1 MTREYYEINEDAA
14 RQAKAMWSHS
24 DYVMG
29 SKTEEYKKAVNE
41 AYDLVDKIKE
51 QRPRSAEKAEHIA
64 KKYAKKL
71 AENYNDGFRIE
82 MMCPSI
88 LISGAGNFPV
98 KKKEKQN
105 EARDRNLKEYNQI
118 LGYIDKLKDILHGN
132 EVIKS
137 KDADAVEML
146 QEKLDKLVKNQ
157 DMMKAVNAYYRKH
170 KTLKG
175 CPEFSEETAI
185 KLEEALDD
193 RKKEQHRVFMRYE
206 LQNNNSNIRSIK
218 KRLEALKRE
227 KEQGDSEISLDK
239 FGLDIKENKEIMR
252 IQFFFSGRP
261 KPAVRDVMKS
271 KAFRWSPKNGCW
283 QRQLTSNGRYAVKKA
298 VEEIGKL
305 ELEDI
310 YDEI

>member
-29 SKTEEYKKAVNE
+29 SKTEEYKKAVDE

-105 EARDRNLKEYNQI
+105 EARDRNLKEHNQI
-118 LGYIDKLKDILHGN
+118 LGYIDKLKDIVIDIAFVPLDPRQENQYAWGMDYFMKHTHTKYVFPMHMWGDY
-132 EVIKS
+132 EVYDRLMENPEAEPYKERVI
-137 KDADAVEML
+137 E
-146 QEKLDKLVKNQ
+146 VKEPGQ
-157 DMMKAVNAYYRKH
+157 VFEVN
-170 KTLKG
+170 
-175 CPEFSEETAI
+175 
-185 KLEEALDD
+185 
-193 RKKEQHRVFMRYE
+193 V
-206 LQNNNSNIRSIK
+206 
-218 KRLEALKRE
+218 
-227 KEQGDSEISLDK
+227 
-239 FGLDIKENKEIMR
+239 
-252 IQFFFSGRP
+252 
-261 KPAVRDVMKS
+261 
-271 KAFRWSPKNGCW
+271 
-283 QRQLTSNGRYAVKKA
+283 
-298 VEEIGKL
+298 
-305 ELEDI
+305 
-310 YDEI
+310 

>member
-1 MTREYYEINEDAA
+1 MDREYYKINEEEA
-14 RQAKAMWSHS
+14 REAKAMWSFS
-24 DYVMG
+24 YYVLG
-29 SKTEEYKKAVNE
+29 SKTKEYTKAVDE
-41 AYDLVDKIKE
+41 AYDLVEKIKE
-51 QRPRSAEKAEHIA
+51 QRPKQAEKAENIA
-64 KKYAKKL
+64 RRYAKKL
-71 AENYNDGFRIE
+71 ADNYNDGFRIE

-105 EARDRNLKEYNQI
+105 EARERNRKEHERIQ
-118 LGYIDKLKDILHGN
+118 GYIDKLKDILYGN

-137 KDADAVEML
+137 GDEDAVEML

-157 DMMKAVNAYYRKH
+157 NMMKAVNAYYRKH

-175 CPEFSEETAI
+175 CPELKEETAI
-185 KLEEALDD
+185 KLEESLDD
-193 RKKEQHRVFMRYE
+193 RKKEHHRVFMQYE

-218 KRLEALKRE
+218 QRLEALKRE

-271 KAFRWSPKNGCW
+271 KSFRWSPKNGCW
-283 QRQLTSNGRYAVKKA
+283 QRQLTSNGRYAAKKA
-298 VEEIGKL
+298 IEEIKKL

>member
-1 MTREYYEINEDAA
+1 MDRKYYKINEEEA
-14 RQAKAMWSHS
+14 REAKAMWSHS

-29 SKTEEYKKAVNE
+29 SKTEEYKNAVDE

-51 QRPRSAEKAEHIA
+51 QRPRSAEKAENIA
-64 KKYAKKL
+64 RRYAKKL

-98 KKKEKQN
+98 RKKEKQN
-105 EARDRNLKEYNQI
+105 EARDRNFKEHNQI
-118 LGYIDKLKDILHGN
+118 LGYVEKLKDMLYGN

-137 KDADAVEML
+137 GDEDAVEML

-157 DMMKAVNAYYRKH
+157 NMMKAVNAYYRKH

-175 CPEFSEETAI
+175 CPELEEETAI
-185 KLEEALDD
+185 RLEESLDD
-193 RKKEQHRVFMRYE
+193 WKKEHHRVFMQYE

-218 KRLEALKRE
+218 QRLEALKRE

-239 FGLDIKENKEIMR
+239 FGLDIRENKEIMR

-271 KAFRWSPKNGCW
+271 KSFRWSPKNGCW
-283 QRQLTSNGRYAVKKA
+283 QRQLTSNGRYAAKKA
-298 VEEIGKL
+298 VEEIEKL

>member
-1 MTREYYEINEDAA
+1 MDRKYYKINEEEA
-14 RQAKAMWSHS
+14 REAKAMWSFS
-24 DYVMG
+24 YYVLG
-29 SKTEEYKKAVNE
+29 SKTKEYTKAVDE
-41 AYDLVDKIKE
+41 AYDLVEKIKE
-51 QRPRSAEKAEHIA
+51 QRPKQAEKAENIA
-64 KKYAKKL
+64 RRYAKKL
-71 AENYNDGFRIE
+71 ADNYNDGFRIE

-105 EARDRNLKEYNQI
+105 EARERNRKEHERIQ
-118 LGYIDKLKDILHGN
+118 GYIDKLKDILYGN

-137 KDADAVEML
+137 GDEDAVEML

-157 DMMKAVNAYYRKH
+157 NMMKAVNAYYRKH

-175 CPEFSEETAI
+175 CPELKEETAI
-185 KLEEALDD
+185 KLEESLDD
-193 RKKEQHRVFMRYE
+193 RKKEHHRVFMQYE

-218 KRLEALKRE
+218 QRLEALKRE

-271 KAFRWSPKNGCW
+271 KSFRWSPKNGCW
-283 QRQLTSNGRYAVKKA
+283 QRQLTSNGRYAAKKA
-298 VEEIGKL
+298 VEEIEKL

>member
-71 AENYNDGFRIE
+71 AENYNDEFRIE

-88 LISGAGNFPV
+88 LISGAGNFTV

-105 EARDRNLKEYNQI
+105 EARDRNFKEYEKIQ
-118 LGYIDKLKDILHGN
+118 GYVDKLRDILHGN
-132 EVIKS
+132 EIIKS

-146 QEKLDKLVKNQ
+146 QEKLDKLVKSH

-175 CPEFSEETAI
+175 CPELDEKTAI
-185 KLEEALDD
+185 RLEESIDD

-227 KEQGDSEISLDK
+227 KEQGDSEIALDK

-271 KAFRWSPKNGCW
+271 KSFRWSPKNGCW
-283 QRQLTSNGRYAVKKA
+283 QRQLTSNGRYAAKKA
-298 VEEIGKL
+298 VEEIKKL